1 MNRQNNIDKMV
12 FIISNFLCQNYPI
25 IKSEIKRKIRKNRTQ
40 KGIQQMEASLTTLKP
55 LTMWI
60 TTNCGKF

>member
-12 FIISNFLCQNYPI
+12 FIISNFLYQNYPI

-40 KGIQQMEASLTTLKP
+40 KGIQQMEAS
-55 LTMWI
+55 
-60 TTNCGKF
+60 

>member
-25 IKSEIKRKIRKNRTQ
+25 IKSEIKRKIRKDT
-40 KGIQQMEASLTTLKP
+40 KGNFYNVI
-55 LTMWI
+55 
-60 TTNCGKF
+60 F